1 MRYPV
6 ICILLTPLA
15 AAMLSGCINADP
27 STFPMDAGSAGRPDV
42 VRDTADDADPHAAC
56 RACLEA
62 PEDPGP
68 GCAGPLAAC
77 VADPKASIIYECGF
91 VRECW
96 SLPTQADIVGCGFPC
111 FTEAGITSFGD
122 PAVTLVTAVMMCVL
136 GGCQPVCGANP

>member
-1 MRYPV
+1 MRNPV
-6 ICILLTPLA
+6 ICILLTSLA
-15 AAMLSGCINADP
+15 AAIPGCINAEP
-27 STFPMDAGSAGRPDV
+27 STFPVDAGPQRPDV

-68 GCAGPLAAC
+68 GCAGAVAAC
-77 VADPKASIIYECGF
+77 MADPKAAYIYECGF
-91 VRECW
+91 RHDCW
-96 SLPTQADIVGCGFPC
+96 SLPAQADIVNCGFPC

-122 PAVTLVTAVMMCVL
+122 PAITLTTAVLMCVL